1 DAERAS
7 GSGDVGAA
15 GDHRLQRLA
24 AAAGEQQLEVEV
36 VLAENA
42 GALAQRGRSP
52 VPYFA
57 LPNRNLELVCG
68 EGGDGCEPSRYGGGE
83 TNPDSMDH
91 GGPHCA
97 PGICAWGK
105 LTPAAP
111 AAKAA
116 HPRPMEKP
124 RSSRSVGQEFQGHAV
139 DAVAQPRGRRAVLED
154 MAQMSAAAPAMHL
167 GTWQQQQV
175 VGGGADRVRQ
185 RPIEARPAGL
195 AVVFG
200 FRREQRKIA
209 ARAGKRAFA
218 LLVVER
224 ARARGLGAVPTQD
237 VVLRLAEDGS
247 PFAVALLD

>member
-1 DAERAS
+1 MSGLLSRLCLLAVSTRMVCPLTSGSSLERAMTLRIGPHVPIRILSGRLRPDDADRRALGVGAHDAERAS
-7 GSGDVGAA
+7 GNADVDAA
-15 GDHRLQRLA
+15 RDHRLQRLA

-68 EGGDGCEPSRYGGGE
+68 EGGDGCEPSRDGGGE

-97 PGICAWGK
+97 RGICALGK

-124 RSSRSVGQEFQGHAV
+124 RSSR
-139 DAVAQPRGRRAVLED
+139 
-154 MAQMSAAAPAMHL
+154 
-167 GTWQQQQV
+167 
-175 VGGGADRVRQ
+175 
-185 RPIEARPAGL
+185 
-195 AVVFG
+195 
-200 FRREQRKIA
+200 
-209 ARAGKRAFA
+209 
-218 LLVVER
+218 
-224 ARARGLGAVPTQD
+224 
-237 VVLRLAEDGS
+237 
-247 PFAVALLD
+247 

>member
-1 DAERAS
+1 RLS
-7 GSGDVGAA
+7 GAC
-15 GDHRLQRLA
+15 RQRKRGGLRPTP
-24 AAAGEQQLEVEV
+24 
-36 VLAENA
+36 
-42 GALAQRGRSP
+42 RGRGRDKPRLYGS
-52 VPYFA
+52 
-57 LPNRNLELVCG
+57 RR
-68 EGGDGCEPSRYGGGE
+68 PSLR
-83 TNPDSMDH
+83 SRH
-91 GGPHCA
+91 LRL
-97 PGICAWGK
+97 GK

-116 HPRPMEKP
+116 HPRPTEKP
-124 RSSRSVGQEFQGHAV
+124 RSSRSVGQKFQGHAV

-185 RPIEARPAGL
+185 RRIEARPAGL

-247 PFAVALLD
+247 PFAVALLDFEVV